1 MKKTLKSFD
10 FNGKRALVRVDFN
23 VPLSNGQIT
32 NDDRIIK
39 SLPTIKFLLE
49 NGASVVLMSHLG
61 RPKGE
66 YKEELSLKP
75 VADRL
80 SELLNRE
87 VKFISTKDVVD
98 EKVVDLAKSLKS
110 NEVMLLEN
118 TRFVK
123 GEEKNDEEFSKKL
136 ASLGDIYVNDAFGTS
151 HRAHGSNVGVSKFLP
166 SCIGFLV
173 EKEVKY
179 IKDAI
184 ENPKRPFVA
193 ILGGAKVSDKIG
205 VINNLLNKVDKIIIV
220 GAMAYTFIKS
230 EGYEV
235 GKSLV
240 EEDKLELAKELL
252 EKAKEKG
259 VKLILPTDTVV
270 STGIEEGNKGEVV
283 SITDIPNDKLG
294 VDIGPKTI
302 EIIENELKDAK
313 TVIWNGPAGVFENPE
328 FAKGTYSI
336 AKTLSDLEDAITIIG
351 GGDSASAIA
360 KTGLQ
365 DNISHISTG
374 GGASLELLEGKP
386 MPGVEAIEE
395 EK

>member
-98 EKVVDLAKSLKS
+98 EKVVDLAKNLKS

-240 EEDKLELAKELL
+240 EEDKLDLAKELL
-252 EKAKEKG
+252 KKAKEKG

>member
-98 EKVVDLAKSLKS
+98 EKVVDLAKNLKS

-240 EEDKLELAKELL
+240 EEDKLDLAKELL

-270 STGIEEGNKGEVV
+270 STGIEEGNKVEVV

-302 EIIENELKDAK
+302 EIIENELIDAK

>member
-136 ASLGDIYVNDAFGTS
+136 ASLGDIYINDAFGTS